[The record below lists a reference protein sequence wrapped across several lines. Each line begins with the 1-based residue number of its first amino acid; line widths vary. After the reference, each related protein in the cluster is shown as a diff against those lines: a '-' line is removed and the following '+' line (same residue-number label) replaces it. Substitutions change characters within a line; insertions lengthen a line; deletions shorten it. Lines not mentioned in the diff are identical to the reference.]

1 MDTYILVLIVVIIIF
16 FLADQVRGFVS
27 HTVAI
32 DAGAQP
38 KVDVKTQ
45 MDIHYELSRLQ
56 SKLIT
61 YPGSME
67 KRYNTANGAAF
78 VLLNIPFMLNDQD
91 FVVMLGN
98 FNNLNDVMASALK
111 NNCILFTWGGIDKNN
126 KILYSAAYGFNRMR
140 LLKYISVVPND
151 NAVSGYSR

>member
-1 MDTYILVLIVVIIIF
+1 METYLLVLIFVIIIF
-16 FLADQVRGFVS
+16 ILADQVRGFVS
-27 HTVAI
+27 SPNVI

-45 MDIHYELSRLQ
+45 MDIQYELSRLQ

-67 KRYNTANGAAF
+67 KRYNTVKGAAF
-78 VLLNIPFMLNDQD
+78 VLLNIPFMLSDQD
-91 FVVMLGN
+91 FVVKLGN
-98 FNNLNDVMASALK
+98 FNNLNDVMDSALK

-126 KILYSAAYGFNRMR
+126 NILYSAAYGFNRMR
-140 LLKYISVVPND
+140 ILKYISVAPND
-151 NAVSGYSR
+151 NVVSGYSR